1 MDELSDFEEMYLK
14 RMFEIHSEQPSAIVK
29 TSMLAESMGVSD
41 ASTTEM
47 IQRLAGRDLVT
58 YIPYKGSRL
67 TAEGFA
73 IAGKIKRRQLLLELL
88 LTDVIG
94 FEGDVNSIAC
104 EMEHA
109 VNDELEAS
117 LDRLLGYPEHNNF
130 GEKVP
135 QISRHFESDL
145 TSPLLPISNMPEG
158 TSGLVELIA
167 LSGYD
172 INESVRVW
180 KRMNKKFG
188 KKEPPEFLSTHPST
202 KNRILDLRGLIPEIR
217 EKYPKI

>member
-1 MDELSDFEEMYLK
+1 MNELSDFEEMYLK
-14 RMFEIHSEQPSAIVK
+14 RMFEIHSDQPSAIVK
-29 TSMLAESMGVSD
+29 TSMLADSMGVSA

-67 TAEGFA
+67 TAEGFT

-94 FEGDVNSIAC
+94 YEGDVSSIAC

-109 VNDELEAS
+109 VNDELESS
-117 LDRLLGYPEHNNF
+117 LDKLLGYPEYNHL

-135 QISRHFESDL
+135 QISRQFEPDII
-145 TSPLLPISNMPEG
+145 SPLLPISNMPEG
-158 TSGLVELIA
+158 SSGVVELIA
-167 LSGYD
+167 LTGQD
-172 INESVRVW
+172 IKTLENQNISIGVNIS
-180 KRMNKKFG
+180 KTHS
-188 KKEPPEFLSTHPST
+188 STNVAGTPYLFSEDLA
-202 KNRILDLRGLIPEIR
+202 KRILVRLED
-217 EKYPKI
+217 

>member
-1 MDELSDFEEMYLK
+1 MHELSEFEEMYLK
-14 RMFEIHSEQPSAIVK
+14 KMFEIHSEQPAAIVK
-29 TSMLAESMGVSD
+29 TSMLADIMGVSD

-67 TAEGFA
+67 TVEGFA

-117 LDRLLGYPEHNNF
+117 LDKLLGYPEYSHL

-135 QISRHFESDL
+135 QISRQFEPDII
-145 TSPLLPISNMPEG
+145 SPLLPISNMPEG
-158 TSGLVELIA
+158 SSGVVELIA
-167 LSGYD
+167 LTGQD
-172 INESVRVW
+172 IKTLENQNISIGVNVS
-180 KRMNKKFG
+180 KT
-188 KKEPPEFLSTHPST
+188 LSTTYVSGSPYLFSEDLA
-202 KNRILDLRGLIPEIR
+202 KRILVRLED
-217 EKYPKI
+217 

>member
-1 MDELSDFEEMYLK
+1 MNELSDFEEMYLK

-29 TSMLAESMGVSD
+29 TSMLADSMGVSD

-73 IAGKIKRRQLLLELL
+73 IAGRIKRRQLLLELL

-117 LDRLLGYPEHNNF
+117 LDKLLGYPEYNHL

-135 QISRHFESDL
+135 QISRQFEPDII
-145 TSPLLPISNMPEG
+145 SPLLPISNMPEG
-158 TSGLVELIA
+158 SSGVVELIA
-167 LSGYD
+167 LTGQD
-172 INESVRVW
+172 IKTLENQNISIGVNIS
-180 KRMNKKFG
+180 KTHS
-188 KKEPPEFLSTHPST
+188 STNVAGTPYLFSEDLA
-202 KNRILDLRGLIPEIR
+202 KRILVRLED
-217 EKYPKI
+217 